1 MALGYEKVKSGRDEE
16 EEEAAAASGRAPQ
29 GKATLDGWRAGR
41 RVEEQGCEGQG
52 LEERR
57 YGTAVQTVQRWGV
70 GVMVQGVK
78 VVQCGTVQS

>member
-16 EEEAAAASGRAPQ
+16 EEEEASGRAPQ

-57 YGTAVQTVQRWGV
+57 YGTVVQTVQRSGGWG
-70 GVMVQGVK
+70 
-78 VVQCGTVQS
+78 